1 LRITISRLATR
12 KWYGQAREDKGK
24 LFTQKARMQNLLNSF
39 LLICAAMG
47 SLALGVLLAYWT
59 CKVAFAT
66 LKMHARS
73 FAASPRIKAET
84 ARVS

>member
-1 LRITISRLATR
+1 MATR
-12 KWYGQAREDKGK
+12 KWYRQLRGDKGK
-24 LFTQKARMQNLLNSF
+24 LFTQKASMQNLLNSF
-39 LLICAAMG
+39 LLVCAAMG
-47 SLALGVLLAYWT
+47 SLALGVMLAYWT

-73 FAASPRIKAET
+73 FASSPRIKAQT